1 MDAQVQVMGGG
12 GGKGGFTNLMEN
24 FPTNEKISVLMK
36 ENSSNER

>member
-12 GGKGGFTNLMEN
+12 GEGWFTNLMET

>member
-12 GGKGGFTNLMEN
+12 GFTNLMET

>member
-1 MDAQVQVMGGG
+1 MDAQVQVMVGGG
-12 GGKGGFTNLMEN
+12 GGFTNLMET

>member
-12 GGKGGFTNLMEN
+12 GGFTNLIVT

>member
-12 GGKGGFTNLMEN
+12 GGGFTNIMET
-24 FPTNEKISVLMK
+24 FLTNEKISVLMK

>member
-12 GGKGGFTNLMEN
+12 GGGGFTNLMET

>member
-12 GGKGGFTNLMEN
+12 GKGGFKNLMET

-36 ENSSNER
+36 EYSSNER

>member
-1 MDAQVQVMGGG
+1 MDAQVQVMGGEG
-12 GGKGGFTNLMEN
+12 WFTNLMET